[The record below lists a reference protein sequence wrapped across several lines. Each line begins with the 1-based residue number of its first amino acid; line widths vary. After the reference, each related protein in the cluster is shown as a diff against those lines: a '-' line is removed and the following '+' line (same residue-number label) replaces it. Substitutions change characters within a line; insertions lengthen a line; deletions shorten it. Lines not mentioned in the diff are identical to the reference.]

1 MILSTYG
8 TSQGFVSLPD
18 FQAPAKPVQMPK
30 PAKRPKGTQTF
41 YYTLGDLDLVCE
53 LDYHKADGDGFHD
66 EYIPAHAE
74 LCEAVLDGVDF
85 LSDLL
90 DCEVAEIEE
99 AFMNQTEDY

>member
-1 MILSTYG
+1 MILSTYS

-30 PAKRPKGTQTF
+30 PAKRHKGTQTF
-41 YYTLGDLDLVCE
+41 EYTLDESDLVCE
-53 LDYHKADGDGFHD
+53 LDYHRADGDGWNEPHV
-66 EYIPAHAE
+66 PAHAE
-74 LCEAVLDGVDF
+74 LCEAFLDGVDI
-85 LSDLL
+85 LHDLL